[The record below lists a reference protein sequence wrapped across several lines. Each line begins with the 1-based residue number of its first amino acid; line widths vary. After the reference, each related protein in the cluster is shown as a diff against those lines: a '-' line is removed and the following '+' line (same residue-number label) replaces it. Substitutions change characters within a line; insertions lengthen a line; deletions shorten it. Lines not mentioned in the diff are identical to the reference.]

1 METVGTIKSVKVH
14 SLIDKVYKMSNL
26 NLAWKKVKEN
36 RGVGGVDAVSV
47 GAFDLVAES
56 ELEKL
61 HGELRSDSYV
71 SMPVR
76 RVQIPKHGNPKEKRP
91 LGIPAIRDRVC
102 QQALKNRLEPIF
114 EPVFNDCSFGY
125 RPGRSAHDALRKIWR
140 ELMEGYQWVV
150 DADLRDYFG
159 SVDHEKLIT
168 MVAERISD
176 GRVLKLIRQ
185 MLKSGYVE
193 NGKRLPTPQGTPQV
207 GVISPL
213 LSNIYL
219 TPFDDEM
226 TRRGHKLTRY
236 ADDWL
241 VLCRTRAE
249 AQLALNEATEI
260 LKRLGL
266 TLHPEKTR
274 IVHIELGFE
283 FLGYKLKRGK
293 GLKLSEGKLSKKINA
308 QGIYAVPKE
317 QSVRRFMEQIRLK
330 TKRKVP
336 HTLKEIIDKINPA
349 IRGWGMHYRKANVRK
364 LFSRIK
370 GWIVHRLWS
379 HQLKRWRNCGWRKYP
394 DLVLYHHYGLVNLT
408 QLIPDIRKRS

>member
-1 METVGTIKSVKVH
+1 M
-14 SLIDKVYKMSNL
+14 
-26 NLAWKKVKEN
+26 
-36 RGVGGVDAVSV
+36 
-47 GAFDLVAES
+47 
-56 ELEKL
+56 
-61 HGELRSDSYV
+61 
-71 SMPVR
+71 
-76 RVQIPKHGNPKEKRP
+76 
-91 LGIPAIRDRVC
+91 
-102 QQALKNRLEPIF
+102 
-114 EPVFNDCSFGY
+114 
-125 RPGRSAHDALRKIWR
+125 
-140 ELMEGYQWVV
+140 
-150 DADLRDYFG
+150 
-159 SVDHEKLIT
+159 
-168 MVAERISD
+168 ERISD
-176 GRVLKLIRQ
+176 GRVLKLIRK
-185 MLKSGYVE
+185 MLKSCYVE
-193 NGKRLPTPQGTPQV
+193 NGKRLPTPQGTPQG